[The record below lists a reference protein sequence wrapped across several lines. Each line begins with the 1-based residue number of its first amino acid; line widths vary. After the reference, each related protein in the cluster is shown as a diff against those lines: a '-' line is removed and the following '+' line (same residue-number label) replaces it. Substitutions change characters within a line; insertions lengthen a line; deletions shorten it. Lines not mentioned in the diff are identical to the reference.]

1 MTCKYL
7 TSTISIFDHVEN
19 KHILYRG
26 KDCMKK
32 YYDFLKEHAKNII
45 DFQKEKMLPLTNKE
59 LKSHEDAKGYF
70 ICGKGIQKML
80 KITKS

>member
-45 DFQKEKMLPLTNKE
+45 DFQKEKMLP
-59 LKSHEDAKGYF
+59 
-70 ICGKGIQKML
+70 
-80 KITKS
+80 